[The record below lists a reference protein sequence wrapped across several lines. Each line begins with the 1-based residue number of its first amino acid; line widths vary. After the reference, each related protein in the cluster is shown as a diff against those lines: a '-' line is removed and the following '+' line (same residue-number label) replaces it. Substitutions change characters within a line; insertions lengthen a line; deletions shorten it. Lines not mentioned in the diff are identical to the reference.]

1 MKRLCAL
8 IVILTL
14 LLSFSA
20 CSQTDVPAETEPA
33 AESVTLPAMESV
45 DEVATEDPEE
55 PQTKP
60 ATEAPTASPTEP
72 ATEAPTDPPEESAT
86 EPEEKLT
93 DSPKES
99 DGCDYVLNTNTEKF
113 HYPSCSSVE
122 DIKPSNRQDYCGT
135 REEVIE
141 MGFDPC
147 KRCNP

>member
-20 CSQTDVPAETEPA
+20 CSQTDVPAETESA

-60 ATEAPTASPTEP
+60 ATEV
-72 ATEAPTDPPEESAT
+72 PTDPPEESAT

>member
-55 PQTKP
+55 PQ
-60 ATEAPTASPTEP
+60 TEP